1 MREKEVYVKSNRTV
15 QFEFYPRDG
24 GKPMSTSHGPGTAK
38 VRPVN
43 DDFEAETAEA
53 RPASTA
59 EAAPAAVVA
68 QPEARKG
75 GRRLALPILAV
86 ALIAAAGWYG
96 NEWWTNGRFMIST
109 DDAYIE
115 GDIASISPKV
125 SGYVAVVNAVA
136 NQTVKAGDPLVT
148 LDDGDYRLARE
159 QAEAQIATQKLALGR
174 IDAQIEGARAS
185 LAQADAQKT
194 AYQAALSG
202 AEVAEKRAKELN
214 AKAVGTT
221 ASLDSATVA
230 LDQAKANLVGADAN
244 IVAAKAAITVLE
256 AQRAEAE
263 SQIRTLELARD
274 KAERDLGFTVL
285 KAPYDGVVG
294 NVSVQVGDLVSA
306 GQRLAALVPVKDLYV
321 EANFKETQ
329 IAHLV
334 PGSKVH
340 LHVDAYEDDDIL
352 GTVDSIAPA
361 SGSVFSLLPAEN
373 ATGNFTKVTQRVPV
387 RIAIPREALD
397 TGKLRAGLSVVVDVD
412 SRTAPDGTAVA
423 AKAE

>member
-75 GRRLALPILAV
+75 GRRRALPILAV

-96 NEWWTNGRFMIST
+96 HEWWTNGRFMIST

-294 NVSVQVGDLVSA
+294 NISVQVGDLVSA

>member
-1 MREKEVYVKSNRTV
+1 MR
-15 QFEFYPRDG
+15 
-24 GKPMSTSHGPGTAK
+24 MSTSHGAGTAK

-43 DDFEAETAEA
+43 DDFQAETAEA
-53 RPASTA
+53 TPVPAA
-59 EAAPAAVVA
+59 EAAVPAAAVVE
-68 QPEARKG
+68 PEKKRG
-75 GRRLALPILAV
+75 GRRFMLPIVGLALLS
-86 ALIAAAGWYG
+86 AAGWYG
-96 NEWWTNGRFMIST
+96 YQWWTHGRFMIST

-125 SGYVAVVNAVA
+125 SGYVAAVNVVA
-136 NQTVKAGDPLVT
+136 NQAVKAGDPLVT
-148 LDDGDYRLARE
+148 LDDGDYLLARE
-159 QAEAQIATQKLALGR
+159 QAEAQIVTQKLALHR
-174 IDAQIEGARAS
+174 IDAQIDGAKAS
-185 LAQADAQKT
+185 LAQAEAQKA

-202 AEVAEKRAKELN
+202 AEVAEKRAKELA
-214 AKAVGTT
+214 AKEVGTT

-244 IVAAKAAITVLE
+244 IVSARASIAVLQ
-256 AQRAEAE
+256 AQRAE
-263 SQIRTLELARD
+263 SDSGIRTLELARD
-274 KAERDLGFTVL
+274 KAVRDLGFTVL

-294 NVSVQVGDLVSA
+294 NISVQVGDLVSA

-329 IAHLV
+329 IARLV

-340 LHVDAYEDDDIL
+340 LHVDAFEEDDIV

-387 RIAIPREALD
+387 RIAIPQEVLD
-397 TGKLRAGLSVVVDVD
+397 SGKLRAGLSVVVDVD
-412 SRTAPDGTAVA
+412 SRTAPTGTALA

>member
-1 MREKEVYVKSNRTV
+1 
-15 QFEFYPRDG
+15 
-24 GKPMSTSHGPGTAK
+24 MSTSHGAGTAK

-43 DDFEAETAEA
+43 DDFEAETGEA
-53 RPASTA
+53 P
-59 EAAPAAVVA
+59 PAAAEVSA
-68 QPEARKG
+68 SADGAREPEKKKG
-75 GRRLALPILAV
+75 GRRLLLPVIALALLAG
-86 ALIAAAGWYG
+86 AGWFGY
-96 NEWWTNGRFMIST
+96 EWWTNGRFMIST

-125 SGYVAVVNAVA
+125 SGYVAAVNVVA

-148 LDDGDYRLARE
+148 LDDGDYRIARE
-159 QAEAQIATQKLALGR
+159 QADAQIATQKLALNR
-174 IDAQIEGARAS
+174 IDAQIEGAKAS
-185 LAQADAQKT
+185 LAQAEAQKT
-194 AYQAALSG
+194 AYQAALEG
-202 AEVAEKRAKELN
+202 AQVAETRAKELN
-214 AKAVGTT
+214 SKAVGTT

-244 IVAAKAAITVLE
+244 IVSARANIAVLQ

-263 SQIRTLELARD
+263 STVRSLQLASD
-274 KAERDLGFTVL
+274 KAARDLGFTVL

-306 GQRLAALVPVKDLYV
+306 GQRLAALVPVTQLYV

-340 LHVDAYEDDDIL
+340 LHVDAFDKDDIV
-352 GTVDSIAPA
+352 GTVTSIAPA

-373 ATGNFTKVTQRVPV
+373 ATGNFTKITQRVPV
-387 RIAIPREALD
+387 RIAIPQDALD

-412 SRTAPDGTAVA
+412 SRTAPTDTAAV

>member
-1 MREKEVYVKSNRTV
+1 
-15 QFEFYPRDG
+15 
-24 GKPMSTSHGPGTAK
+24 MSTTHGTGAAK

-53 RPASTA
+53 SPVTTA
-59 EAAPAAVVA
+59 EATPVAAVA
-68 QPEARKG
+68 QPEKKKG
-75 GRRLALPILAV
+75 SRRFVMPVIGLALL
-86 ALIAAAGWYG
+86 AAAGWYG
-96 NEWWTNGRFMIST
+96 YEWWTNGRFMIST

-115 GDIASISPKV
+115 GDIAAISPKI
-125 SGYVAVVNAVA
+125 SGYIAAVSVVA
-136 NQTVKAGDPLVT
+136 NQVVKAGDPLVT
-148 LDDGDYRLARE
+148 LDNGDYVLAKE
-159 QAEAQIATQKLALGR
+159 QAEAQIVTQKLALDR
-174 IDAQIEGARAS
+174 IDAQIEGAKAS
-185 LAQADAQKT
+185 LAQAEAQKV
-194 AYQAALSG
+194 AYQASLSG

-214 AKAVGTT
+214 NKAVGTT

-244 IVAAKAAITVLE
+244 IVAARANIAVLQ
-256 AQRAEAE
+256 AQRAESE
-263 SQIRTLELARD
+263 SGVRTLELARD
-274 KAERDLGFTVL
+274 KAARDLGFTVL

-294 NVSVQVGDLVSA
+294 NISMQVGDLVSA
-306 GQRLAALVPVKDLYV
+306 GQRLAALVPVKDLYI
-321 EANFKETQ
+321 EANFKEKQ

-352 GTVDSIAPA
+352 GTVQSIAPA

-387 RIAIPREALD
+387 RIAIPKEALD

-412 SRTAPDGTAVA
+412 SRTAPTDTARA
-423 AKAE
+423 ATAE

>member
-75 GRRLALPILAV
+75 GRRRALPILAV

-96 NEWWTNGRFMIST
+96 HEWWTNGRFMIST

-159 QAEAQIATQKLALGR
+159 QAEAQIATQKLA
-174 IDAQIEGARAS
+174 AAS
-185 LAQADAQKT
+185 MRR
-194 AYQAALSG
+194 S
-202 AEVAEKRAKELN
+202 R
-214 AKAVGTT
+214 
-221 ASLDSATVA
+221 
-230 LDQAKANLVGADAN
+230 
-244 IVAAKAAITVLE
+244 
-256 AQRAEAE
+256 
-263 SQIRTLELARD
+263 
-274 KAERDLGFTVL
+274 
-285 KAPYDGVVG
+285 
-294 NVSVQVGDLVSA
+294 
-306 GQRLAALVPVKDLYV
+306 
-321 EANFKETQ
+321 
-329 IAHLV
+329 V
-334 PGSKVH
+334 PGR
-340 LHVDAYEDDDIL
+340 A
-352 GTVDSIAPA
+352 
-361 SGSVFSLLPAEN
+361 LPRRTPRRQLIRLPSAE
-373 ATGNFTKVTQRVPV
+373 
-387 RIAIPREALD
+387 L
-397 TGKLRAGLSVVVDVD
+397 KLRKN
-412 SRTAPDGTAVA
+412 APRS
-423 AKAE
+423 